1 MTHNPP
7 PAMGAHPP
15 HTRDG
20 STMNTSLDASE
31 IETPTPRI
39 SLPPGTIVGY
49 VAGRPVYNIAGG
61 AEGDDEIEVDD
72 APEEE
77 PEVEEEVE
85 EEPEEAPKPK
95 PPAKKTAPK
104 PGADDYVA
112 PSPTEWARTQAA
124 LKKANEE
131 SKLNRLRLKELEEKG
146 RANESD
152 HEKALRE
159 ARETGE
165 KRYRAP
171 LVKTAA
177 RSALIEAGA
186 LAFLA
191 EEKDPESRDAKDKG
205 ESRLG
210 RLMRLV
216 DIDSLDVDDDGSV
229 SGLDSAVDDLRRDY
243 PELFAVPAKPRVKPR
258 PTAAARQPAD
268 DKPKSTA
275 ARHAARA
282 LGGS

>member
-1 MTHNPP
+1 
-7 PAMGAHPP
+7 
-15 HTRDG
+15 
-20 STMNTSLDASE
+20 MNTTLDTSE
-31 IETPTPRI
+31 IEAPTPRI

-61 AEGDDEIEVDD
+61 AEGDDDIEVDD

-77 PEVEEEVE
+77 AEAEPEGE
-85 EEPEEAPKPK
+85 EEPEEVAPKPK
-95 PPAKKTAPK
+95 PPAKKAASK

-131 SKLNRLRLKELEEKG
+131 SKLNRLRLKDLEEKG

-191 EEKDPESRDAKDKG
+191 EEKDPESRDAKEKG

-216 DIDSLDVDDDGSV
+216 DIDSLDVADDGSV

-243 PELFAVPAKPRVKPR
+243 PELFTVPAKPRVKAR

-275 ARHAARA
+275 ERHAARV